1 MLLEKLNLP
10 EYHFRFDEKDSK
22 KLIFDEIRKRF
33 VALTS
38 EEWVRQNILKYL
50 VSEKRFPATL
60 ISVEQEMKLFK
71 RKKRTDIV
79 VYNKQGLPL
88 LIVECKAPNIVINQN
103 VFDQIVRY
111 NMALKVKYLV
121 LTNGMNHYACSVDYD
136 LKSYI
141 FLKEIPDYT
150 ELK

>member
-1 MLLEKLNLP
+1 MHFEKLNFP
-10 EYHFRFDEKDSK
+10 EYHFRFGEKDSK

-33 VALTS
+33 VALTP

-50 VSEKRFPATL
+50 VSEKHFPATL
-60 ISVEQEMKLFK
+60 ISVEEEMKLFK

-88 LIVECKAPNIVINQN
+88 LIVECKAPNVVINQS
-103 VFDQIVRY
+103 VFDQVVRY
-111 NMALKVKYLV
+111 NMALQVKYLV
-121 LTNGMNHYACSVDYD
+121 LTNGINHYTCSVDYN

-150 ELK
+150 GLI